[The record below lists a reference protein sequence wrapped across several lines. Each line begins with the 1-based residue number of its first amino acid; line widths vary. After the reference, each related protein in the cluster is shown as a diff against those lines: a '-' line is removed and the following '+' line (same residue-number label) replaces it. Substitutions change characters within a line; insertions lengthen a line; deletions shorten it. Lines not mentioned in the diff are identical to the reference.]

1 MSEHDIEPTKLERI
15 ISEINRTGTSSY
27 SGALKPL
34 SIRLSIVTYAKVVA
48 IENFIGGEKTSKN
61 KIINDLLEIAF
72 DQIYPSL
79 DESQKHAFDHF
90 SQSLLDGLESG
101 KL

>member
-1 MSEHDIEPTKLERI
+1 MTDYDIEPTKVEMLI
-15 ISEINRTGTSSY
+15 QQINHTATSNY
-27 SGALKPL
+27 NGALKPM
-34 SIRLSIVTYAKVVA
+34 SIRLPIQTYSKIVA
-48 IENFIGGEKTSKN
+48 IENFIGADKTSKN

-79 DESQKHAFDHF
+79 NESQRIAFN
-90 SQSLLDGLESG
+90 SISPSLLDDLESD